1 MKKNRNNLNSKMSK
15 LTISTNSDA
24 SLDSMGWTSNSDHES
39 KSSTRGSMDSCTS
52 LSPSPRASDLIGRE
66 SGVGGT
72 GVGGRELKCVVI
84 GDEAVGKTA
93 MIVSYLSNGYP
104 EDYNPTVHDCYSGN
118 NAWATTGLAW
128 AD

>member
-52 LSPSPRASDLIGRE
+52 LSPSPRASDIIGRE
-66 SGVGGT
+66 SGVGGA

-104 EDYNPTVHDCYSGN
+104 EDYNPTVHDCYSGK
-118 NAWATTGLAW
+118 NA
-128 AD
+128 